1 MISSSGPWPAAGLVL
16 HFLEKQASIAG
27 IAVGVEGCIQRGEG
41 CWMVEEIDLKAA
53 DINGLYALLLEGFYS
68 LYRFLA

>member
-1 MISSSGPWPAAGLVL
+1 
-16 HFLEKQASIAG
+16 
-27 IAVGVEGCIQRGEG
+27 
-41 CWMVEEIDLKAA
+41 MVEEIDLKAA